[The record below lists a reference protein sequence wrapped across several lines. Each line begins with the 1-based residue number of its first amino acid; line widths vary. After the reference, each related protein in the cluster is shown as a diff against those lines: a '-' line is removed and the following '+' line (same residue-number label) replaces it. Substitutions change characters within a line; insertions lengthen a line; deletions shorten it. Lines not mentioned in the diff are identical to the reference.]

1 METPS
6 RYRTESYHPIPLSA
20 TSLAFTIH
28 LAPKPTA
35 AFCFLFL
42 VRLHLFCTQ
51 PSLSALTSYCLFAA
65 EAVSTAWCV
74 CFSALTEAVLLS
86 AVRIRVAG
94 SPRAFSAATL

>member
-35 AFCFLFL
+35 AFRFLFL
-42 VRLHLFCTQ
+42 VRLPPILHPNF
-51 PSLSALTSYCLFAA
+51 SLDT
-65 EAVSTAWCV
+65 
-74 CFSALTEAVLLS
+74 
-86 AVRIRVAG
+86 
-94 SPRAFSAATL
+94 